1 MANSECRYRFLVP
14 GDPDQRTGGYGY
26 VREVVAGLRR
36 MGREVSLQG
45 LEGQFPKVDDTA
57 RAALDNA
64 LASVPDDGTVVVDG
78 LALCGYPEAAEVHGP
93 RLNLVALVHHP
104 LADET
109 GLGDDER
116 AHFLET
122 ERRALAAVTRVIT
135 TSETTA
141 LGLGRFGVPSSKI
154 QVVLPGVHRPGA
166 PESPGSRRQGAG
178 RGEVRLL
185 CVAHLSPRKAQLDLV
200 DALARLDGGGW
211 TCELVGSVDRNP
223 DYASRVRARI
233 AGLGLTGRIRLA
245 GELSGPELTRAFAQA
260 DLFVLPSHYEGYGMV
275 IDEALAHG
283 LPVISSDGGALAA
296 TANRPGCVTYAA
308 GDSEALARLVSERL
322 QDRAL
327 LLGQQAAAR
336 ESASALR
343 SWDQCAREFD
353 RVAGTTGASLPHGSD
368 FAEDWLRLRE
378 PADHQ
383 ARDRQL
389 CAETVNWLEQ
399 RSDQALVVADIGAG
413 RGSNWRYL
421 RQSFPAELAAR
432 CQWHL
437 FDQDEA
443 LLNTVAVD
451 DLSTTLHPRRLE
463 AGDLDAALPA
473 PLHLVTASAL
483 IDLVSQP
490 WLEAL
495 ASAAAARSSAVLVTL
510 SYAGRFRLFPAHPC
524 DDVLRAMV
532 NQHQH
537 GDKGTGA
544 ACGPEA
550 SEVLAN
556 ALRTN
561 GYQVQLAPSTWR
573 LDQRCP
579 ALQAALM
586 EGWVAAAQAQI
597 ERLPGEDDA
606 PADWLEDWL
615 DTRLEQAKQV
625 VLGIEVDHI
634 DLFGAPGL

>member
-1 MANSECRYRFLVP
+1 MANSESCYRFLVP
-14 GDPDQRTGGYGY
+14 GDPEQRTGGYGY

-36 MGREVSLQG
+36 LDREVSLGG
-45 LEGQFPKVDDTA
+45 LDGRFPMVDETA

-64 LASVPDDGTVVVDG
+64 LAAAPDGSTVIVDG
-78 LALCGYPEAAEVHGP
+78 LALCGCPEAAEVHGP

-109 GLGDDER
+109 GLGDSER

-122 ERRALAAVTRVIT
+122 ERRTLAAVTRVIT

-141 LGLGRFGVPSSKI
+141 RGLGRFGVPSSKV
-154 QVVLPGVHRPGA
+154 QVVLPGVHRPGVR
-166 PESPGSRRQGAG
+166 EDSVSRRQGAG

-200 DALARLDGGGW
+200 DALARLEVGGW
-211 TCELVGSVDRNP
+211 TCELAGSVDRDV
-223 DYASRVRARI
+223 DYASAVRARI
-233 AGLGLTGRIRLA
+233 ADQGLTGYIRLR
-245 GELSGPELTRAFAQA
+245 GELSGPELTRAFGQA

-283 LPVISSDGGALAA
+283 VPVISSDGGALAA
-296 TANRPGCVTYAA
+296 TADRPGCVTYPA
-308 GDSEALARLVSERL
+308 GDSEALAMLVSERI
-322 QDRAL
+322 QNRSL
-327 LLGQQAAAR
+327 LRSQQAAAR
-336 ESASALR
+336 ESAQTLR
-343 SWDQCAREFD
+343 SWDQCAGEFD
-353 RVAGTTGASLPHGSD
+353 RALGPIDASLPKGSG

-383 ARDRQL
+383 ARDPQL
-389 CAETVNWLEQ
+389 GVETAHWLEQ
-399 RSDQALVVADIGAG
+399 RSDQVLVVADIGAG
-413 RGSNWRYL
+413 SGSNWRYL
-421 RQSFPAELAAR
+421 RQAFPDELSAR

-437 FDQDEA
+437 YDQDEA

-451 DLSTTLHPRRLE
+451 GSSTHLHPRRLE

-473 PLHLVTASAL
+473 PLHLVAASAL
-483 IDLVSQP
+483 IDLVSQS
-490 WLEAL
+490 WLEAF
-495 ASAAAARSSAVLVTL
+495 AKAAAVRSAAVLVVLT
-510 SYAGRFRLFPAHPC
+510 YAGSFRLWPGHPS
-524 DDVLRAMV
+524 DDTLRTLV

-550 SEVLAN
+550 SEVLAG
-556 ALRTN
+556 ALQSN
-561 GYQVQLAPSTWR
+561 GYQVRLAPSTWH
-573 LDQRCP
+573 LDQRYP
-579 ALQAALM
+579 ELQSALM
-586 EGWVAAAQAQI
+586 EGWVEAARAQY
-597 ERLPGEDDA
+597 ERFSDEEEA

-615 DTRLEQAKQV
+615 NTRLEQAGQG
-625 VLGIEVDHI
+625 VLTIEVDHI